1 MVVICDATWRFF
13 SELESTD
20 IGSSLEETGSGF
32 LEQNIKLKR
41 AENIYV
47 FWPLRIDFRETT
59 GFLFSFCCFFISSSL
74 RRLSSSS
81 RLSFALNECTLIITV
96 VCSNKSGSR
105 LCLSRLTV
113 AFLPLFLSFSFLAL
127 LFAPP
132 VSFSFSPFLAS
143 FYFRISLWRQLLA
156 PLAS

>member
-81 RLSFALNECTLIITV
+81 RLSFALNECTLIITHSRSTLPLHFCLFFFLSLFSRFFLLLLFLFHSLHFLLLFIFEFLFGV
-96 VCSNKSGSR
+96 SSSR
-105 LCLSRLTV
+105 LWLHRRV
-113 AFLPLFLSFSFLAL
+113 F
-127 LFAPP
+127 
-132 VSFSFSPFLAS
+132 
-143 FYFRISLWRQLLA
+143 
-156 PLAS
+156 

>member
-96 VCSNKSGSR
+96 V
-105 LCLSRLTV
+105 
-113 AFLPLFLSFSFLAL
+113 
-127 LFAPP
+127 
-132 VSFSFSPFLAS
+132 
-143 FYFRISLWRQLLA
+143 
-156 PLAS
+156 

>member
-105 LCLSRLTV
+105 LCREIPTESG
-113 AFLPLFLSFSFLAL
+113 FLHSWKMH
-127 LFAPP
+127 
-132 VSFSFSPFLAS
+132 
-143 FYFRISLWRQLLA
+143 SLRAEILVKLKSAGQLIFGKKILKKE
-156 PLAS
+156 